1 MRETGWYHGELSS
14 LCVYAQGDFFMR
26 AEKTKGVNGGICFLK
41 TINGHINKHPACVS
55 RQQSGEHEV
64 VSEAVGNHQ

>member
-1 MRETGWYHGELSS
+1 
-14 LCVYAQGDFFMR
+14 MR

-55 RQQSGEHEV
+55 RQQSGEHKV
-64 VSEAVGNHQ
+64 VSKAVGNHQ

>member
-1 MRETGWYHGELSS
+1 
-14 LCVYAQGDFFMR
+14 MR
-26 AEKTKGVNGGICFLK
+26 AEKTSGINGSICFFK
-41 TINGHINKHPACVS
+41 TINEHINKQPACVS